1 MWGLEGHVN
10 TDDLP
15 RTALL
20 YWCRDLLLLLR
31 NSTHFLESFSS
42 LKQPITNNLWYYTTN
57 TLIKMEVPT
66 KTSLADIYPE
76 DALQAQ
82 TARWNNLLSTF
93 KDTYGKSAD
102 FVSRS
107 PGRVNIIG
115 EVSRTSAKPLLRARL
130 TMQ

>member
-1 MWGLEGHVN
+1 
-10 TDDLP
+10 
-15 RTALL
+15 
-20 YWCRDLLLLLR
+20 
-31 NSTHFLESFSS
+31 
-42 LKQPITNNLWYYTTN
+42 
-57 TLIKMEVPT
+57 MEVPT

-82 TARWNNLLSTF
+82 TTRWNKLLSTF

-115 EVSRTSAKPLLRARL
+115 EVSRASARPILRARL
-130 TMQ
+130 TVP

>member
-1 MWGLEGHVN
+1 
-10 TDDLP
+10 
-15 RTALL
+15 
-20 YWCRDLLLLLR
+20 
-31 NSTHFLESFSS
+31 
-42 LKQPITNNLWYYTTN
+42 
-57 TLIKMEVPT
+57 MEVPT

-82 TARWNNLLSTF
+82 TTRWNNLLSTF

-115 EVSRTSAKPLLRARL
+115 EVNRASARPILRARL
-130 TMQ
+130 TVP